1 MKVGNSDTTV
11 GQGLDIGTTNAIE
24 VDESS
29 YIRRH
34 QSSSITDGETTLPS
48 APLSGINNIVVD
60 TTQPVV
66 TGVYRVNGDGNRTRM
81 RTGGREF

>member
-1 MKVGNSDTTV
+1 MKVESSDTTV
-11 GQGLDIGTTNAIE
+11 GLDIGTANAIE

-34 QSSSITDGETTLPS
+34 QSKSVTDGETSLSS
-48 APLSGINNIVVD
+48 APLSGSNIVVD

-66 TGVYRVNGDGNRTRM
+66 TGVYSVNGDNGNLTRM
-81 RTGGREF
+81 EEKAGG